1 MALGSGPPHFAHAAY
16 LSAQFDLTVSTT
28 VRSSRPCIPYAW
40 ETAVAGD
47 KASSLNHQDLVQLFW
62 ISLRRRRT
70 PPSLRGFSWARPA
83 LLHTPAPPPA
93 KPAQRGG
100 LRRLTSIVD
109 GVGKPKRLWK
119 RKDPTGPLSESANCM
134 GAPILD
140 GLISGPGSV
149 YIVYI
154 PSWPKTGGRTCR
166 SWARD
171 RPGQDRCIHKLGAL
185 LPWLST
191 IMAQESM
198 SLLRGVCRPAF
209 CGRSLRASEAPWER
223 GEAFVAAMGARAPAT
238 EVRSGTMHGGGRL

>member
-1 MALGSGPPHFAHAAY
+1 MDLLSSPTHATQPPRLLLGQTRPFPHPSAASGQTSPKG
-16 LSAQFDLTVSTT
+16 
-28 VRSSRPCIPYAW
+28 RP
-40 ETAVAGD
+40 T
-47 KASSLNHQDLVQLFW
+47 
-62 ISLRRRRT
+62 
-70 PPSLRGFSWARPA
+70 
-83 LLHTPAPPPA
+83 
-93 KPAQRGG
+93 
-100 LRRLTSIVD
+100 RLISIVD

-140 GLISGPGSV
+140 GLISGSGSV

-185 LPWLST
+185 LPWLCPV
-191 IMAQESM
+191 MAQESM

-209 CGRSLRASEAPWER
+209 SGRSLCASEAPRER